1 MPRQKAASTL
11 TRRQREFRA
20 RQQEIITA
28 ARSLFIKNG
37 YYNTTLEEIAQ
48 HAEFGKGTIYN
59 YFGSKEDLF
68 QGIIDE
74 LTAEVFS
81 IAEKA
86 IATTPGGAREK
97 FTAYGTSMIIHAR
110 AQTDL
115 FNVLMREFAHL
126 QPGDARLKDIHR
138 RAHSLWNILAKPLR
152 VAMRRGE
159 IRRVDPLQL
168 AALFDSML
176 RIYGAH
182 RLSPFELATPA
193 QVEGAVHLV
202 VSTFFDGIAVRK
214 SKE

>member
-1 MPRQKAASTL
+1 MPRQNATSAL
-11 TRRQREFRA
+11 TRRQREFYVH
-20 RQQEIITA
+20 QQEIIIA
-28 ARSLFIKNG
+28 ARALFIKNG

-48 HAEFGKGTIYN
+48 HAQFGKGTIYN
-59 YFGSKEDLF
+59 YFGSKEELF

-74 LTAEVFS
+74 LTAEVLS
-81 IAEKA
+81 IAENT

-97 FTAYGTSMIIHAR
+97 FTAYGKSMIIHAR

-126 QPGDARLKDIHR
+126 HPGDARLKEIHR

-159 IRRVDPLQL
+159 IRHVDPVQS

-176 RIYGAH
+176 RVYGAH
-182 RLSPFELATPA
+182 RLSPFELVTPA
-193 QVEGAVHLV
+193 QVEGAVRLV
-202 VSTFFDGIAVRK
+202 VSTFFDGIAERK